1 MFGKDYICNLDLV
14 GRFCYRKCK
23 KSADRILI
31 HSKYVREVLNDICT
45 FLNYTS

>member
-1 MFGKDYICNLDLV
+1 MFGKDYICKLDLV
-14 GRFCYRKCK
+14 DRFCYRKCK

-31 HSKYVREVLNDICT
+31 HSKYVRDVLSDICT